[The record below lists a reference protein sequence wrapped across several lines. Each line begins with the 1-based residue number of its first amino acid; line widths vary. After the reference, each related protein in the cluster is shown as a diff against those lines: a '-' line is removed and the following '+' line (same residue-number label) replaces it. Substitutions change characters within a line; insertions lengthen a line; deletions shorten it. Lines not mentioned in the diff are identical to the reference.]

1 LEKILKDENII
12 ELILAQFK
20 QLSEEKFVDEIA
32 NIT

>member
-20 QLSEEKFVDEIA
+20 QLSEEKLVDEIA